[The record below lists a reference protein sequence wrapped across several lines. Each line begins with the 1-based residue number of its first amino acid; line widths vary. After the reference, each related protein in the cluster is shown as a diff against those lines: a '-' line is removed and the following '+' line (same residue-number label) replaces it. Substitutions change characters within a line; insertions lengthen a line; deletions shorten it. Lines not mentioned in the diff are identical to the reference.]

1 MTSLLLDIGNSRL
14 KWGVLAD
21 GAMREN
27 GHFSLPD
34 MPQELPSLRSQLPKR
49 LRSAFAC
56 NVAGEN
62 VAATITEF
70 LSASYDIAPRFIQST
85 AAAGGVL
92 NAYAQPERLG
102 VDRWV
107 TLIGARAATDSA
119 CLVVDAGTAITLDA
133 MDPSGLH
140 LGGQILPGLH
150 LMAAALN
157 RNTSDLPEV
166 DASNWSDIG
175 PVVAFGSATQH
186 AISQG
191 ILSAVLGAVD
201 RGLQSIRKEFP
212 DATLLL
218 TGGDAEVIQQHL
230 SVAAELR
237 PHLVLEGLAC
247 LAAGEAAT
255 EL

>member
-1 MTSLLLDIGNSRL
+1 MNSLLLDIGNSRL

-21 GAMREN
+21 GALRDT
-27 GHFSLPD
+27 GHMSLHN
-34 MPQELPSLRSQLPKR
+34 MPQELPSLQSQLPEQPG
-49 LRSAFAC
+49 SVIAC
-56 NVAGEN
+56 NVAGAD
-62 VAATITEF
+62 VAATITEILAAGCGTAPQF
-70 LSASYDIAPRFIQST
+70 VQSSAT
-85 AAAGGVL
+85 AGGVQ

-107 TLIGARAATDSA
+107 ALIGARAATDSA

-133 MDPSGLH
+133 MDPGGRH

-157 RNTSDLPEV
+157 RNTSDLPVV
-166 DASNWSDIG
+166 DASNWGDIR
-175 PVVAFGSATQH
+175 PEAAFASSTPD
-186 AISQG
+186 AISRG
-191 ILSAVLGAVD
+191 ILSAVLGAID
-201 RGLQSIRKEFP
+201 RGLQSQRKKFP

-218 TGGDAEVIQQHL
+218 TGGDAEVITQHL
-230 SVAAELR
+230 SIAAELR

-247 LAAGEAAT
+247 LAAGEAAP